1 MGFPRWAPLTWY
13 IFHKLSLEYNQVIES
28 QSDSEEYKK
37 HYIEFFKSMR
47 TIIPCKTCRNHFIQ
61 NTDIEEN
68 KIENNISNENIFDWT
83 VRLHNL
89 VNKMHNK
96 KIYSVEEA
104 KKMYSQPL
112 VHHKLFAF
120 VNDYMIYNLNKG
132 GEKDTQLMNMFTQLC
147 YIYPNKAKREK
158 LITFVNTIPIKKE
171 KIRQWLNLFYAI
183 VNNPRI

>member
-13 IFHKLSLEYNQVIES
+13 IFHKLSFEYNQVIES

-61 NTDIEEN
+61 NIDIEEN
-68 KIENNISNENIFDWT
+68 KIENNISTENIFAWT

-96 KIYSVEEA
+96 K
-104 KKMYSQPL
+104 
-112 VHHKLFAF
+112 F
-120 VNDYMIYNLNKG
+120 
-132 GEKDTQLMNMFTQLC
+132 
-147 YIYPNKAKREK
+147 
-158 LITFVNTIPIKKE
+158 
-171 KIRQWLNLFYAI
+171 
-183 VNNPRI
+183 